1 MFRIR
6 RFTYISVV
14 LLVTPVAQPIPS
26 AAGNTLKTDIERS
39 DVVYGPPINVRCDL
53 KRPSCR
59 KWLSLAKKRQVA
71 LLFSYSPLDNL
82 KSEFYPFYP
91 NRALL
96 KSPNRLFHC
105 NDRYDIDRLRSWYM
119 VPPYILRTYS
129 PLYIRCYLLSSYG
142 RNARNNFGWFRGGH
156 ILAPYNLRRYRHP
169 YIRGNFY
176 PSYRLDAHYNF
187 GRYRD
192 RLKLVPSYYQTHSRK
207 YYPYLKRSSR
217 IKSRMGLR
225 RSNRGLGRAN
235 GGFGRS
241 VGGFHR

>member
-1 MFRIR
+1 MFSIR

-129 PLYIRCYLLSSYG
+129 PSYIRCYLRSSYG
-142 RNARNNFGWFRGGH
+142 RNARYNFGWFRGPH
-156 ILAPYNLRRYRHP
+156 ILNSYSRRSYSHPNIRRY
-169 YIRGNFY
+169 FY
-176 PSYRLDAHYNF
+176 PSYHLNARYNL

-192 RLKLVPSYYQTHSRK
+192 RINLVPSYYRPHSRK
-207 YYPYLKRSSR
+207 HYPYVKRGARINSRIGLGRSSR
-217 IKSRMGLR
+217 GS
-225 RSNRGLGRAN
+225 
-235 GGFGRS
+235 GRS
-241 VGGFHR
+241 IGGFHR